1 MSRLASLMLSV
12 AAVATLAACGGGG
25 SDAPAPAPAALNGVA
40 AVGRALAGATVEAR
54 CRGGFTG
61 TATASAN
68 GSYSIP
74 FTSGSLPCV
83 LRATSGATVLHSL
96 ARGSNT
102 AHITPVSQLV
112 VAHLA
117 GVSPAGYYGSFNDTV
132 ADGLTAARVDA
143 AHASVVNTLRS
154 GGVDFSAF
162 GNLMTATLV
171 AANGANAGNAYD
183 QALDALAQRM
193 TARGLTLAAL
203 TDAVL
208 RGSPANTV
216 QTVNT
221 PSLPPQSLL
230 QPAAP
235 SCNALRSGAYR
246 LVIPKQGTIA
256 GQFSTEIIRVDAV
269 AGTILNA
276 DGDTGTFAPAAAGN
290 CLFTTA
296 NGQFAVS
303 PAGVVVL
310 RSQEDGVMR
319 LGVAFPEQAHALADL
334 AGSWQSLGVDEDT
347 NGFSTDSLAANVSA
361 AGGITAT
368 SYCADVVTCQVLAA
382 HPPVT
387 FSVNAAGGFTLTDT
401 TGWTERFFAY
411 RSGNGDLM
419 LVELMHT
426 GGFALW
432 TPQRATG
439 PVALG
444 ARLSSWGA
452 WMGPDLQ
459 SNTPFSW
466 TDYTTTASD
475 ATSWTRVS
483 ASDGHSETLTANSP
497 RAGWVTRPETV
508 ASLPGGGTVTVRG
521 FNGLV
526 VRGMGLTALSMP
538 TLGGGAF
545 FLSVNQQ

>member
-12 AAVATLAACGGGG
+12 AAAATLAACGGGG
-25 SDAPAPAPAALNGVA
+25 SDAPAPATAALNGVA

-61 TATASAN
+61 MATAAAN

-117 GVSPAGYYGSFNDTV
+117 GVSPAGYYGSFNDAV

-143 AHASVVNTLRS
+143 AHASVVNTLKS

-162 GNLMTATLV
+162 GNLMTAPLV
-171 AANGANAGNAYD
+171 AANGSTTGNAYD

-193 TARGLTLAAL
+193 AARGLTLASL

-208 RGSPANTV
+208 RASPANTV

-221 PSLPPQSLL
+221 PSLPPQALL
-230 QPAAP
+230 QPASA
-235 SCNALRSGAYR
+235 SCSALRSGPYR
-246 LVIPKQGTIA
+246 LVIPKPGATA
-256 GQFSTEIIRVDAV
+256 GQFSTELIQVDATM
-269 AGTILNA
+269 GTILNA
-276 DGDTGTFAPAAAGN
+276 DGDTGTFTPAAGGN

-310 RSQEDGVMR
+310 RSLEDGAMR
-319 LGVAFPEQAHALADL
+319 LGVAFPEQAHALGDL
-334 AGSWQSLGVDEDT
+334 AGAWQSLGYDGDASV
-347 NGFSTDSLAANVSA
+347 FSADSLAATVSA
-361 AGGITAT
+361 TGNIVVS
-368 SYCADVVTCQVLAA
+368 SYCADVVNCAA
-382 HPPVT
+382 VAPHPAVT
-387 FSVNAAGGFTLTDT
+387 LSANAAGGFTLTDS

-411 RSGNGDLM
+411 RAGNGDLM

-426 GGFALW
+426 GGFGLW

-439 PVALG
+439 AVALG
-444 ARLSSWGA
+444 SRLTSWGT
-452 WMGPDLQ
+452 WMDPNLQ
-459 SNTPFSW
+459 STSPFSF
-466 TDYTTTASD
+466 TDYTTTASSG
-475 ATSWTRVS
+475 ATWTRVS
-483 ASDGHSETLTANSP
+483 AFDGHSETLTANSP
-497 RAGWVTRPETV
+497 RAGWVTRAEGNAPT
-508 ASLPGGGTVTVRG
+508 AGGGMVVVRG

-538 TLGGGAF
+538 TLAGGAY